1 MDFRKRWPHVK
12 TIYTVIVKRAVLQ
25 SESRVYSQHS
35 ESPLI
40 HKVFRW
46 QNTNTRQLTSEE
58 MRGIYRRVQSPSRSR
73 LKRTRTKKEFTV
85 GKKTQLPAL
94 HTSPFRSNRTQT
106 LKTIQM
112 LSHKAIWRHLKIT
125 YLKPVVKQCQH
136 LSCNTEWQNYQWLFY
151 FAESQKQANT
161 NWKPSDKNPFKQRSF
176 QKLATE

>member
-1 MDFRKRWPHVK
+1 MF
-12 TIYTVIVKRAVLQ
+12 IVSTAHHHWFTRCSDDKIQIHDNLPQKKWEASTGEFSLPAVLDWRDQ
-25 SESRVYSQHS
+25 EQ
-35 ESPLI
+35 
-40 HKVFRW
+40 
-46 QNTNTRQLTSEE
+46 
-58 MRGIYRRVQSPSRSR
+58 
-73 LKRTRTKKEFTV
+73 KKEFTV
-85 GKKTQLPAL
+85 RKKKTQLPAL

-112 LSHKAIWRHLKIT
+112 LSHKAIWRHLKTT